1 MPTNHERHTGPGG
14 STSSSG
20 SQGADAAD
28 DGLNE
33 GLSSSLTKGL
43 TDVFGL
49 RGYAVGY
56 VVQQAAA
63 LCTQVRD
70 LDATCDSD
78 PSFSWNVIGPP
89 PAGDRRLHRAPSNRA
104 GLEARP

>member
-1 MPTNHERHTGPGG
+1 MSGTLVPVDRHHRVVVR
-14 STSSSG
+14 
-20 SQGADAAD
+20 GADAAD

-63 LCTQVRD
+63 LCSQVRD

-78 PSFSWNVIGPP
+78 PSLS
-89 PAGDRRLHRAPSNRA
+89 PAV
-104 GLEARP
+104 